1 MLLGEKDIIS
11 STNEERWKRSLSE
24 ICKEISSQAT
34 LNLEQ
39 LVQRCA
45 TIASPPEWYA
55 WAIENIQR
63 LWLEELEVA
72 RCVTKSVEDG
82 VDF

>member
-11 STNEERWKRSLSE
+11 STNEERWRQSLLE
-24 ICKEISSQAT
+24 ICKVISSRAT